1 LLRAAEILEA
11 HADELTDLEV
21 ADTGKPRDVAR
32 DEELPAS
39 IDVIRFYAGACRMP
53 EGRSTAR
60 RQAG

>member
-21 ADTGKPRDVAR
+21 ADAGKPRDVTR
-32 DEELPAS
+32 DEELSAS